1 MSTSSEQVKINE
13 SNSNSNGDA
22 RVNACDDY
30 KVSRFM
36 GTVNRLKKLV
46 KLPIKLLPFL
56 ILHTLDLIL
65 FVLNIPTAI
74 LPRSNPKKQ
83 HKWTLA
89 DKALAFSC
97 KLVGWGEITEQD
109 KAMISHMVEGT
120 YRAPQATDSRSPC
133 PGLNAMANH
142 GK

>member
-1 MSTSSEQVKINE
+1 M
-13 SNSNSNGDA
+13 
-22 RVNACDDY
+22 
-30 KVSRFM
+30 
-36 GTVNRLKKLV
+36 
-46 KLPIKLLPFL
+46 
-56 ILHTLDLIL
+56 
-65 FVLNIPTAI
+65 
-74 LPRSNPKKQ
+74 
-83 HKWTLA
+83 A
-89 DKALAFSC
+89 DRALALSC